1 MFAKI
6 IYTYFGLMGF
16 IALAVLLYVI
26 GYSFYHLLKKKK
38 VTGLILLI
46 GIIGLFFISMSYK
59 IIVLCAAIV
68 LLVNIAFYVVFTART
83 LFKRKRSEIS
93 ENYPSVSILIPAKN
107 EAKVLEDTLV
117 SLSEQDYPIS
127 KFEIIVIDDNST
139 DQTYEL
145 CKSLRSISNLKVIK
159 NKQSLG
165 KARALNEVLKT
176 LNSEYTVILDADHL
190 TDKSFIKK
198 ALCNFKNPK
207 VACMQ
212 GKNLIR
218 NGKTNL
224 LCRLIQIE
232 YYSRYEIIYPGK
244 KMALFMGSGAMF
256 RTICLKEVNG
266 FSEEMLT
273 EDLEVSYKL
282 YENGNIIAFDNTI
295 ATYELATEDLK
306 NFYKQRHR
314 WFRGIWQSFQAHFSR
329 MALSKSIPIPARIYF
344 LHIIIENI
352 TLSSVLL
359 FSALFALDYTGV
371 SAFAYKNV
379 LFG

>member
-165 KARALNEVLKT
+165 KARALNEV
-176 LNSEYTVILDADHL
+176 
-190 TDKSFIKK
+190 
-198 ALCNFKNPK
+198 
-207 VACMQ
+207 
-212 GKNLIR
+212 
-218 NGKTNL
+218 
-224 LCRLIQIE
+224 
-232 YYSRYEIIYPGK
+232 
-244 KMALFMGSGAMF
+244 
-256 RTICLKEVNG
+256 
-266 FSEEMLT
+266 
-273 EDLEVSYKL
+273 
-282 YENGNIIAFDNTI
+282 
-295 ATYELATEDLK
+295 
-306 NFYKQRHR
+306 
-314 WFRGIWQSFQAHFSR
+314 
-329 MALSKSIPIPARIYF
+329 
-344 LHIIIENI
+344 
-352 TLSSVLL
+352 
-359 FSALFALDYTGV
+359 
-371 SAFAYKNV
+371 
-379 LFG
+379 